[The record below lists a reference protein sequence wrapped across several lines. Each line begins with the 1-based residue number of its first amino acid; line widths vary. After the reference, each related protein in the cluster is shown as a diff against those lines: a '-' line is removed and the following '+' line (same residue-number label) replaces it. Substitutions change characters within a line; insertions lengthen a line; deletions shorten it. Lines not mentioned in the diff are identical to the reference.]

1 MPLTVTNVVLGHF
14 FVPLQKKNE
23 SGLSLFFWHIIFF
36 CCDIIVLRG
45 SGLDIH
51 TQISCIEVEGHVVLQ
66 NLNISQ
72 RVNTE
77 TGCWPDSH
85 LEQQ

>member
-1 MPLTVTNVVLGHF
+1 MRLAFLYS
-14 FVPLQKKNE
+14 
-23 SGLSLFFWHIIFF
+23 SGTLVFF

-45 SGLDIH
+45 SELDIH
-51 TQISCIEVEGHVVLQ
+51 TQISCIEVEGHAILQ

-72 RVNTE
+72 RVNAETE
-77 TGCWPDSH
+77 YWPDSH